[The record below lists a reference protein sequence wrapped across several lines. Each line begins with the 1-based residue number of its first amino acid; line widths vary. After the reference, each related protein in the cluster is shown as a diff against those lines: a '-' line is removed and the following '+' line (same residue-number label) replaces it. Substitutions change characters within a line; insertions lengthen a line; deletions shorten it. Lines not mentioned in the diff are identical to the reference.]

1 MNFFLPAISFPLE
14 ESEALNPQALFA
26 KMGNLGVSS
35 KRFEVWLLCFMEK
48 IEAFCLFVGSFG
60 DLSFLFNHQE
70 IIQALF
76 LGFSAAASETTP
88 VCIKEFKGPSGI

>member
-1 MNFFLPAISFPLE
+1 VFHQKDLKSGC
-14 ESEALNPQALFA
+14 FA
-26 KMGNLGVSS
+26 SWK
-35 KRFEVWLLCFMEK
+35 K